1 MKTARYNRSQIY
13 TGFDLT
19 TDQQNEIMNTYS
31 FEKSDVLNNSYV
43 KFIDRTL
50 NVEFLPL
57 DMFMRT
63 EGGIFNGVY
72 GLSAFSAYFIKLS
85 RDGNEALIAYKYC

>member
-13 TGFDLT
+13 TGADLT
-19 TDQQNEIMNTYS
+19 EEQRNEIISIYG
-31 FEKSDVLNNSYV
+31 FELSDVYNNTFV
-43 KFIDRTL
+43 KFIDRCL

-57 DMFMRT
+57 DMFMMT

-85 RDGNEALIAYKYC
+85 RDGETALIAYKYC